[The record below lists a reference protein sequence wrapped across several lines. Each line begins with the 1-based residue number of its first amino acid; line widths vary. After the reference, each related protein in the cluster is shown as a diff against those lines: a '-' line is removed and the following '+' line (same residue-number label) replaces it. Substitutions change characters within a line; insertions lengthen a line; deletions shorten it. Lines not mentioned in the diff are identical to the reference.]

1 MKKAPVPKMKGFMKM
16 HKSKVKS
23 AAQKALGGKYK

>member
-1 MKKAPVPKMKGFMKM
+1 MQKLKKMVKKL

-23 AAQKALGGKYK
+23 AATKLMGGKYK